1 MEQSDLKL
9 RRNGFMERSILCCPF
24 PKKMMYEEVISA
36 NDNFRSTYSPDAQT
50 FKKLLQ
56 QIFNY
61 RKKRKKVKRKT
72 QKRDNISGK
81 RLVNGLVDF

>member
-1 MEQSDLKL
+1 
-9 RRNGFMERSILCCPF
+9 
-24 PKKMMYEEVISA
+24 MMYEEVISA